1 MTFNDQ
7 SELARWACSEATR
20 AGANEARVTVS
31 RTRYVSLSYRERKVE
46 NLEESVTNGLNV
58 DLYVDG
64 KYSGHSTSD
73 LRPEALTKFLQ
84 EAVAMTR
91 YLSEDP
97 HRRLPD
103 AQYYANR
110 PSTDLQLVDASYRRV
125 TPEERHRFV
134 QAVEAAALGAGG
146 DKIISTTA
154 SYYDSITET
163 SIVASNGFEGRSE
176 RTDFWSGADV
186 TARDEG
192 DKRPEDWWW
201 EGGCYQGRLADPAM
215 IGKKAVERALARV
228 GSDKIATEKMSI
240 IVENRAAGRLFNF
253 MAGALQGRNLQQR
266 QSFFEGKLGQQ
277 VASPLLSVVDDP
289 LVVHGLA
296 SRHFDYEGISARRL
310 PIVEKGILRNYYI
323 DTYYGRKLSM
333 DPTTGSASNVVVE
346 LGDKDQAGWMRE
358 LGRGILVT
366 GFLGGNSNSSTG
378 DFSAGIAGF
387 LFENGEIVKPV
398 SEMNLAGNH
407 LEFWHKLIGVGNDPY
422 PFSSLRTPSLVFEG
436 ITMAGA

>member
-7 SELARWACSEATR
+7 SELARWACAEATR

-134 QAVEAAALGAGG
+134 QAVEAAALEAGG

>member
-7 SELARWACSEATR
+7 SELARWACAEATR

-253 MAGALQGRNLQQR
+253 MSGALQGRNLQQR

>member
-1 MTFNDQ
+1 
-7 SELARWACSEATR
+7 
-20 AGANEARVTVS
+20 
-31 RTRYVSLSYRERKVE
+31 
-46 NLEESVTNGLNV
+46 
-58 DLYVDG
+58 
-64 KYSGHSTSD
+64 
-73 LRPEALTKFLQ
+73 
-84 EAVAMTR
+84 AMTR

-253 MAGALQGRNLQQR
+253 
-266 QSFFEGKLGQQ
+266 
-277 VASPLLSVVDDP
+277 
-289 LVVHGLA
+289 
-296 SRHFDYEGISARRL
+296 
-310 PIVEKGILRNYYI
+310 
-323 DTYYGRKLSM
+323 
-333 DPTTGSASNVVVE
+333 
-346 LGDKDQAGWMRE
+346 
-358 LGRGILVT
+358 
-366 GFLGGNSNSSTG
+366 
-378 DFSAGIAGF
+378 
-387 LFENGEIVKPV
+387 
-398 SEMNLAGNH
+398 
-407 LEFWHKLIGVGNDPY
+407 
-422 PFSSLRTPSLVFEG
+422 
-436 ITMAGA
+436 

>member
-7 SELARWACSEATR
+7 SELARSACAEATR
-20 AGANEARVTVS
+20 AGAKEARVTVS
-31 RTRYVSLSYRERKVE
+31 RTRYVTLSYRERKVE
-46 NLEESVTNGLNV
+46 TLEESVTNGLYA

-73 LRPEALTKFLQ
+73 LRPEAISKFFQ

-91 YLSEDP
+91 YLAEDP
-97 HRRLPD
+97 HRRLPE

-110 PSTDLQLVDASYRRV
+110 PSTDLQLVDATYRRV
-125 TPEERHRFV
+125 TPEERHRFA
-134 QAVEAAALGAGG
+134 QAVEAAALDAGG

-154 SYYDSITET
+154 NYYDSITE
-163 SIVASNGFEGRSE
+163 SSVVASNGFEGRTE
-176 RTDFWSGADV
+176 RTEFWGGADV
-186 TARDEG
+186 TARDAG

-201 EGGCYQGRLADPAM
+201 EGGCYQGRLADPGM
-215 IGKKAVERALARV
+215 IGKKAVERALSRI
-228 GSDKIATEKMSI
+228 GSEKIATEKMSI
-240 IVENRAAGRLFNF
+240 VVENRVAGRLFNF
-253 MAGALQGRNLQQR
+253 MSGALQGRNLQQR

-277 VASPLLSVVDDP
+277 VASPLLTVVDDP

-310 PIVEKGILRNYYI
+310 PIVEKGVLRNFYI
-323 DTYYGRKLSM
+323 DSYYGRKLSM
-333 DPTTGSASNVVVE
+333 EPTTGSASNVIVE
-346 LGDKDQAGWMRE
+346 PGDRDQAAWMKE

-378 DFSAGIAGF
+378 DFSAGVAGF
-387 LFENGEIVKPV
+387 LFDKGEIVQPV
-398 SEMNLAGNH
+398 SEMNLASNH

-422 PFSSLRTPSLVFEG
+422 PFSSLKTPCLVFEG

>member
-134 QAVEAAALGAGG
+134 QAVEAAALEAGG